1 MAKSETKAPGKT
13 KTTGKTKATAKVKP
27 AAKAAKASS
36 AGKAVAPRTSVPTV
50 APAKLTFWGWRRENG
65 RVGVRNHV
73 VILPLDDLSNAACE
87 AVANNIKGTLALP
100 HAYGRLQF
108 GKDLD
113 LHFRTL
119 IGTGSNPNVAA
130 VVVIGIEDGWTAKV
144 VEGIARTGKPVVGF
158 GIEGHGDIAT
168 IARASYEAKKMVQW
182 ASELRREECDIGE
195 LWVSTKCGESD
206 TTTGL
211 SSCPTVGNMY
221 DKLLPRGIYGV
232 FGETSEITGAE
243 HLCKARAATPEVGER
258 WYAMWKAYQEDVIEA
273 HKTDDLSDSQPT
285 KGNIAGG
292 LTTIEEKALGNLEK
306 IGKESKFIEILE
318 PAEAPAAGPGL
329 YYMDT
334 SSAAA
339 ECVTLMAAGGY
350 VVHTFPTGQGNVIGN
365 PIVPVIKISGNP
377 KTIRT
382 MGEHIDLD
390 VSGILRRELTISQA
404 GDALIGMIARTA
416 NGRLTAA
423 EALGHREFSMTKL
436 YRSA

>member
-1 MAKSETKAPGKT
+1 MADKNGN
-13 KTTGKTKATAKVKP
+13 GR
-27 AAKAAKASS
+27 
-36 AGKAVAPRTSVPTV
+36 G
-50 APAKLTFWGWRRENG
+50 TFRGWRRENG

-87 AVANNIKGTLALP
+87 AVANNIKGTLAIP

-108 GKDLD
+108 GEDLE

-130 VVVIGIEDGWTAKV
+130 VVVIGIEDGWTKRV
-144 VEGIARTGKPVVGF
+144 VDGIKKTGKPVTGF
-158 GIEGHGDIAT
+158 GIEGTGDIMTVAK
-168 IARASYEAKKMVQW
+168 ASRVAKDYLQW
-182 ASELRREECDIGE
+182 ASELQREECEIAD

-211 SSCPTVGNMY
+211 ASCPTVGNMY
-221 DKLLPRGIYGV
+221 DKLIPKGIYGV

-243 HLCKARAATPEVGER
+243 HLAKARAVDAKVGEK
-258 WYAMWKAYQEDVIEA
+258 WMKTWQAYEDDVIQA
-273 HKTDDLSDSQPT
+273 HKTDDLSESQPT

-306 IGKESKFIEILE
+306 IGRTCRYIDVLE
-318 PAEAPAAGPGL
+318 PAETPGKGPGL

-350 VVHTFPTGQGNVIGN
+350 AVHTFPTGQGNVIGN

-382 MGEHIDLD
+382 MSEHIDVD
-390 VSGILRRELTISQA
+390 VSGILRREQTISEA
-404 GDALIGMIARTA
+404 GDSLIDMILRTA

-423 EALGHREFSMTKL
+423 ESLGHREFVLTKL

>member
-1 MAKSETKAPGKT
+1 VAT
-13 KTTGKTKATAKVKP
+13 KTNGKRK
-27 AAKAAKASS
+27 AKANLGFK
-36 AGKAVAPRTSVPTV
+36 
-50 APAKLTFWGWRRENG
+50 GWRRENG

-87 AVANNIKGTLALP
+87 AVANNVKGTLALP

-108 GKDLD
+108 GPDLD
-113 LHFRTL
+113 LFFRTL

-130 VVVIGIEDGWTAKV
+130 VVVIGIEDGWTGRV
-144 VEGIARTGKPVVGF
+144 VDGIAKTGKPVVGF

-168 IARASYEAKKMVQW
+168 IAKASYKAKEFVQW
-182 ASELRREECDIGE
+182 ASELEREECGIED
-195 LWVSTKCGESD
+195 LWISTKCGESD

-211 SSCPTVGNMY
+211 ASCPTVGNMY
-221 DKLLPRGIYGV
+221 DKLIPKGITGC

-243 HLCKARAATPEVGER
+243 HIAKSRAVNAKIGDKWMKVF
-258 WYAMWKAYQEDVIEA
+258 KAYQDEVIEA
-273 HKTDDLSDSQPT
+273 HRVDNLMDSQPT

-306 IGKESKFIEILE
+306 IGRTCKYIEVLE
-318 PAEAPAAGPGL
+318 PAEMPKAGPGL

-339 ECVTLMAAGGY
+339 ECVTLMAAAAY
-350 VVHTFPTGQGNVIGN
+350 VVHTFPTGQGNIIGN

-377 KTIRT
+377 KTVRT
-382 MGEHIDLD
+382 MAEHIDLD
-390 VSGILRRELTISQA
+390 VSGILRREMTLETA
-404 GDALIGMIARTA
+404 GDALIDMIIRTA

-423 EALGHREFSMTKL
+423 EALGHREFSLTKL

>member
-1 MAKSETKAPGKT
+1 MAKNGNSNRRSRARSGKSNM
-13 KTTGKTKATAKVKP
+13 KF
-27 AAKAAKASS
+27 S
-36 AGKAVAPRTSVPTV
+36 
-50 APAKLTFWGWRRENG
+50 GWRRENG

-87 AVANNIKGTLALP
+87 SVANNIKGTLAIP

-108 GKDLD
+108 GEDLD
-113 LHFRTL
+113 TFFRTL
-119 IGTGSNPNVAA
+119 IGTGANPNVAA
-130 VVVIGIEDGWTAKV
+130 VVVIGIEDGWTKRV
-144 VEGIARTGKPVVGF
+144 VDGIKKTGKPVTGL
-158 GIEGHGDIAT
+158 GIEGTGDIMTVAK
-168 IARASYEAKKMVQW
+168 ASRVAKDYLQW
-182 ASELRREECDIGE
+182 ASELKKEDCDISE

-211 SSCPTVGNMY
+211 ASCPTVGNMY
-221 DKLLPRGIYGV
+221 DKLIPKGIYGI

-243 HLCKARAATPEVGER
+243 HLAKARAINPKVGEK
-258 WYAMWKAYQEDVIEA
+258 WYKVWKAYEDEVIQA
-273 HKTDDLSDSQPT
+273 HKTDDLSESQPT

-306 IGKESKFIEILE
+306 IGRKCTYIDVLE
-318 PAEAPAAGPGL
+318 PAEAPKKGPGL

-339 ECVTLMAAGGY
+339 ECVTLMAAAGY
-350 VVHTFPTGQGNVIGN
+350 AVHTFPTGQGNVIGN

-377 KTIRT
+377 RTIRT
-382 MGEHIDLD
+382 MSEHVDVD
-390 VSGILRRELTISQA
+390 VSGVLRREMTISEA
-404 GDALIGMIARTA
+404 GDALIEMVLRTA

-423 EALGHREFSMTKL
+423 EALGHREYSLTKL

>member
-1 MAKSETKAPGKT
+1 MFRQAAQLEHEIATPFVGGAPDQFATKAL
-13 KTTGKTKATAKVKP
+13 ATERASENYT
-27 AAKAAKASS
+27 AA
-36 AGKAVAPRTSVPTV
+36 
-50 APAKLTFWGWRRENG
+50 TFMGWRRENG

-73 VILPLDDLSNAACE
+73 VLLPLDDLSNAACE
-87 AVANNIKGTLALP
+87 AVANNVKGTMALP

-108 GKDLD
+108 GEDLD

-119 IGTGSNPNVAA
+119 IGIGSNPNVAA
-130 VVVIGIEDGWTAKV
+130 VVVIGIEDQWTNRV

-158 GIEGHGDIAT
+158 GIEGHGDIA
-168 IARASYEAKKMVQW
+168 IVAKASYQAKRFVQW
-182 ASELRREECDIGE
+182 ATELQREECPIAD

-211 SSCPTVGNMY
+211 ASCPTVGNMY
-221 DKLLPRGIYGV
+221 DKLIPHGIYGV

-243 HLCKARAATPEVGER
+243 HLCRERAISPEVSDK
-258 WYAMWKAYQEDVIEA
+258 WYAMWKAYQDDVIEA

-306 IGKESKFIEILE
+306 IGHACRFIDALQ
-318 PAEAPAAGPGL
+318 PAEAPTKGPGL
-329 YYMDT
+329 YFMDT

-339 ECVTLMAAGGY
+339 ECVTLMAAAGY

-365 PIVPVIKISGNP
+365 PIVPVIKITGNP
-377 KTIRT
+377 RTVRT
-382 MGEHIDLD
+382 MGEHIDVD
-390 VSGILRRELTISQA
+390 VSGVLTREMTIPQA
-404 GDALIGMIARTA
+404 GDALIDMVVRTA

-423 EALGHREFSMTKL
+423 ESLGHREFVMTKL

>member
-1 MAKSETKAPGKT
+1 MATKKNGKSK
-13 KTTGKTKATAKVKP
+13 
-27 AAKAAKASS
+27 SNLS
-36 AGKAVAPRTSVPTV
+36 
-50 APAKLTFWGWRRENG
+50 FHGWRRENG

-87 AVANNIKGTLALP
+87 AVANNIKGTLAIP

-108 GKDLD
+108 GADLD

-130 VVVIGIEDGWTAKV
+130 CVVIGIEDSWTKRV
-144 VEGIARTGKPVVGF
+144 VDGIKKTGKPVVGF

-168 IARASYEAKKMVQW
+168 VAKASYEAKKMVQW
-182 ASELRREECDIGE
+182 ASELQREDCAIEE

-221 DKLLPRGIYGV
+221 DKLIPKGVTGV

-243 HLCKARAATPEVGER
+243 HIARERAISKAVGDK
-258 WYAMWKAYQEDVIEA
+258 WYKMWKAYQDDVIEA

-292 LTTIEEKALGNLEK
+292 LSTIEEKALGNLEK
-306 IGKESKFIEILE
+306 IGRTCRYIDALE
-318 PAEAPAAGPGL
+318 PAESPAKGRGL

-339 ECVTLMAAGGY
+339 ECVTLMAAGGW

-382 MGEHIDLD
+382 MGEHIDVD
-390 VSGILRRELTISQA
+390 VSGILRRDQTIDAA
-404 GDALIGMIARTA
+404 GDALIDMILRTA

-423 EALGHREFSMTKL
+423 EALGHREFSLTKL